1 MRARC
6 QIFFKAAFGKPL
18 DSVDFSTLI
27 LMVYSAVSPITAA
40 NNLLTIANN
49 NFLTH
54 LGFILVHHLLIILE
68 FLKFLIKFVIVV
80 GDYRRTSLSTN
91 SILSLSSTA
100 NFEPKEQ
107 FQQIHLGRYPRIFGR
122 WAIGWWID
130 MIFDEMEFFFRIY
143 LTDFSSNIHLT
154 KYLINFAHLLFNL
167 GKDRCA
173 VKGAADDWVPVPAM
187 LPQHFFIS
195 VN

>member
-122 WAIGWWID
+122 WAIG
-130 MIFDEMEFFFRIY
+130 
-143 LTDFSSNIHLT
+143 
-154 KYLINFAHLLFNL
+154 
-167 GKDRCA
+167 
-173 VKGAADDWVPVPAM
+173 
-187 LPQHFFIS
+187 
-195 VN
+195 